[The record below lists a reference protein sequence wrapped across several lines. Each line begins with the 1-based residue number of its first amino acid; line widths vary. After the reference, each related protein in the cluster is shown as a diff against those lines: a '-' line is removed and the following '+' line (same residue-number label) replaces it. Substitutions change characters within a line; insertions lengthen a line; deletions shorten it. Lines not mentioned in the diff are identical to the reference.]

1 MKRSQIENLT
11 VLELKKKARE
21 LGCSGYY
28 ALRKKELIE
37 FVIKCINKKLPS
49 PQKPIL
55 QLQLQP
61 HSHSKPTLHQL
72 SVSFS
77 TENLRKKTVLE
88 LREIALKL
96 DCKNYRTLKKAE
108 LIKYVQNC
116 KLKKIN
122 SLPLH
127 PHPASNLQ
135 GQLLHG
141 LVNIGNSCYLDSV
154 LLSLLAVQNDF
165 VDRYIFGE
173 LTKRKITNLVCIPN
187 GTEKSRTKDLNNR
200 ILVQKE
206 LANIRDS
213 IRGKGDVEYCTGLRQ
228 LFRYCPHP
236 EKFYNSQPKD
246 AGEFLTYL
254 LSFFDTNVAT
264 KSTDVYFTENAK
276 VSNYRNME
284 KLDTEYNRKS
294 SIVHDIFQ
302 DDLMSMPSN
311 LKTKTLLTTVMDSGE
326 LTPENYYQ
334 GVYKRVVRVST
345 IVDSPYLVIYA
356 HRIRPDSA
364 SVISKR
370 IIPSR
375 SIQVGANYL
384 KLSAIVIHQGSSYGG
399 HYTAY
404 LKLKKNWYYYND
416 LGPSIKLIG
425 RHNELLEANPS
436 PLSKGILYF
445 YS

>member
-1 MKRSQIENLT
+1 MKRTEIENLT
-11 VLELKKKARE
+11 VVELKQKAKK
-21 LGCSGYY
+21 LGCAGYSI
-28 ALRKKELIE
+28 LRKKELIE
-37 FVIKCINKKLPS
+37 FVIKCFNKKLPS
-49 PQKPIL
+49 PQKPIEK
-55 QLQLQP
+55 P
-61 HSHSKPTLHQL
+61 HSKPNLHQL
-72 SVSFS
+72 PVSFS
-77 TENLRKKTVLE
+77 PKNLEKKKVVE

-96 DCKNYRTLKKAE
+96 GCTKYRSLKKAE
-108 LIKYVQNC
+108 LIKYVKDC

-122 SLPLH
+122 SLPH
-127 PHPASNLQ
+127 HSSSNLQ
-135 GQLLHG
+135 GHLLHG

-154 LLSLLAVQNDF
+154 LLSLLSVQNQF
-165 VDRYIFGE
+165 VDKYIFGE
-173 LTKRKITNLVCIPN
+173 LTKRKITNLVCISKGKEN
-187 GTEKSRTKDLNNR
+187 SRTIDLNNR

-213 IRGKGDVEYCTGLRQ
+213 IRGKGDIEYCTGLRK
-228 LFRYCPHP
+228 LFQYCPHS
-236 EKFYNSQPKD
+236 EKFHNNKPKD

-264 KSTDVYFTENAK
+264 KSIDVYFTEDAK

-302 DDLMSMPSN
+302 EELTSIPSN
-311 LKTKTLLTTVMDSGE
+311 IKTKSLLTTILDSGE
-326 LTPENYYQ
+326 LEPENYYQ
-334 GVYKRVVRVST
+334 GVYKRVVRVSS

-356 HRIRPDSA
+356 HRIRPNSS

-370 IIPSR
+370 IVPSR

-384 KLSAIVIHQGSSYGG
+384 KLSAIVTHQGTSYGG

-404 LKLKKNWYYYND
+404 LKVKKNWYYYND

-425 RHNELLEANPS
+425 GHKDLLEASPS